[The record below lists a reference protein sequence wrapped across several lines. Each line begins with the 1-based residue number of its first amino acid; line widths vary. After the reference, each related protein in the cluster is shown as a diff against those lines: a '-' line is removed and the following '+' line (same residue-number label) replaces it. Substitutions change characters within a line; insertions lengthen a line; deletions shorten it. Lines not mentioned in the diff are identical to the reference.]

1 MESSKIEGKMKTKQI
16 FEAYNRQENSAV
28 DPLRYCPRC
37 SARGDVI
44 SSGRHNRLRCPRC
57 GFVLYQNPSPGV
69 VVLIVDDDMIL
80 LGKRDKKVFMGEKWG
95 LPGGF
100 IELDEDFLS
109 AAHREIMEETGLS
122 IKIISIISVVSNFLS
137 PGLHTLVIVLLAEKI
152 SGTLRPGNDM
162 VRLEWFPLS
171 GPFPAMAF
179 EADEHIINRYY
190 KTKMPGTPV
199 DPQFASL

>member
-16 FEAYNRQENSAV
+16 FQAYNRQENRAV

-37 SARGDVI
+37 GARGDVI
-44 SSGRHNRLRCPRC
+44 SSGGHNSLRCPRC

-69 VVLIVDDDMIL
+69 VVLIVDHDMIL

-109 AAHREIMEETGLS
+109 AAHREVMEETGLS

-162 VRLEWFPLS
+162 VRLKWFPLS

-190 KTKMPGTPV
+190 KTKIAGTPV